1 MSKASEL
8 SEDRCR
14 ALVNYL
20 RSSRRGEAQYPPEFS
35 ANDKRGLRQQATFF
49 EEKDGVLYHKKVD
62 HTANLINLQ
71 RVVVSRDERMRVIRG
86 CHDGIDGSHFG
97 RDKTLSKVNRSFLT
111 PHKPHHKSTEYSK
124 V

>member
-14 ALVNYL
+14 ALVDYL
-20 RSSRRGEAQYPPEFS
+20 RSSKQGHGQYPSEFS
-35 ANDKRGLRQQATFF
+35 VNDKRGLRQQATFF

-62 HTANLINLQ
+62 HTANLVTLQ
-71 RVVVSRDERMRVIRG
+71 RVIISKKERTQVIQA

-97 RDKTLSKVNRSFLT
+97 RDKTLSKVRF
-111 PHKPHHKSTEYSK
+111 
-124 V
+124 